1 MSKTHVK
8 YLLDGKLPIDYFC
21 QVQFSL
27 YVTERASWWFMSHY
41 PGIKPFMVEVYRD
54 EKWIS
59 KMEIEL
65 TLFNDQL
72 EDMVRQL
79 K

>member
-1 MSKTHVK
+1 
-8 YLLDGKLPIDYFC
+8 
-21 QVQFSL
+21 
-27 YVTERASWWFMSHY
+27 MSHY